1 MKWLLRFN
9 NKRPGWRL
17 QRYFRSIL
25 KISRQRLGHI
35 LFSIDQDEG
44 VPEVALEAHSSSVDP
59 HIFGVDIVVR
69 VFLLRITVVEIVI
82 IRLAWELILICYLR
96 LRCDLLL
103 LARDGL
109 GLGISG
115 GLGC

>member
-1 MKWLLRFN
+1 MAVGIRQ
-9 NKRPGWRL
+9 KRPWQRR

-25 KISRQRLGHI
+25 KISRQRLGHV

-59 HIFGVDIVVR
+59 HIFSVDIVVR
-69 VFLLRITVVEIVI
+69 VLLLRITVVEIVI
-82 IRLAWELILICYLR
+82 IRLAWELILICCLR

-103 LARDGL
+103 LARASL